1 MTKTSD
7 RSIQVVR
14 CGFMA
19 LVQDQGRFGFQE
31 LGVSVSGAA
40 DKEALDVGN
49 ILVGNPPG
57 SAALEVMLGDF
68 EIEFIESMMFALT
81 GAETSARLDDVPVG
95 RYLSYKAHAGSR
107 LSL

>member
-1 MTKTSD
+1 MTRTSD
-7 RSIQVVR
+7 PSIQVVR

-49 ILVGNPPG
+49 ILVAV
-57 SAALEVMLGDF
+57 S
-68 EIEFIESMMFALT
+68 
-81 GAETSARLDDVPVG
+81 
-95 RYLSYKAHAGSR
+95 
-107 LSL
+107 

>member
-7 RSIQVVR
+7 PSIQVVR

-49 ILVGNPPG
+49 ILVGNSRE
-57 SAALEVMLGDF
+57 SAAIEVMLGDF
-68 EIEFIESMMFALT
+68 EIEFIESMM
-81 GAETSARLDDVPVG
+81 
-95 RYLSYKAHAGSR
+95 
-107 LSL
+107 LSLIHI